1 MFGIVDTYINDILL
15 YIFYWYIPEYIT
27 YIYITYIYITYI
39 YIYIYIYYIYIYI
52 LHIYIYIYIII
63 CIYYITN
70 NHLGV
75 YLVCLMGQMMINR
88 WMTFVFDDFQVS
100 IPPRQ
105 MIAIT
110 LWKLIVL
117 LLLYLPKIPFLSSG
131 TWGLG
136 CNLVSLHR
144 SNRSCLVSWFFW
156 NT

>member
-1 MFGIVDTYINDILL
+1 MVYTGIYYIHIYILH
-15 YIFYWYIPEYIT
+15 I

-39 YIYIYIYYIYIYI
+39 YIYYIYIYIYYIYIY
-52 LHIYIYIYIII
+52 YIYIYIII

-70 NHLGV
+70 NDLGV

-110 LWKLIVL
+110 SWKLIVL
-117 LLLYLPKIPFLSSG
+117 LPLYLPKIPFLSSG

-144 SNRSCLVSWFFW
+144 SNRSCLVS
-156 NT
+156 